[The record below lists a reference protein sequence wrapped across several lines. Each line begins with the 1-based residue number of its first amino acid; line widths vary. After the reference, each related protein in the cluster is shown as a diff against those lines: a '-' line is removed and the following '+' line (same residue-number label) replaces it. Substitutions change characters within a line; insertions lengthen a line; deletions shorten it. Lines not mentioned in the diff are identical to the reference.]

1 MEAKHVWTGPG
12 TQNLCGVMSPCHRQP
27 RQEREEEDEGR
38 ELRSPKAPTL
48 SLVACF
54 PSCLLASLG
63 DKGVF
68 VGTSL
73 AGVAGRQ
80 QGYVQRYDMAR
91 VGGIYGMVISKG
103 KQI

>member
-1 MEAKHVWTGPG
+1 MGQKERERRKEEGG
-12 TQNLCGVMSPCHRQP
+12 QNLCGVMSPCHSQK
-27 RQEREEEDEGR
+27 ER

-54 PSCLLASLG
+54 PSCLLGSLG